1 MVAWEGDRIVTAR
14 QAGGTHARAVGFV
27 ADPARH
33 DDDDADCGC
42 RVALRACGRVGR
54 YVSRPAP
61 LRRPRRTT
69 AAAAAAAEKRKAR
82 GIFFFFSS
90 ARGAARTRG
99 GVKEGD
105 TRWLMA
111 RARGVVLRV
120 ARGLVGFWCGLT
132 SCRLQQRR
140 RRFQSRRG
148 VAWRGVR
155 ACVLSRLTANERHC
169 LSVID
174 GMTGGMMKKPREAR
188 RRAGDRMSSYHAR
201 CVCFCWDWESA
212 R

>member
-82 GIFFFFSS
+82 GVFFFFFSS

-148 VAWRGVR
+148 VACVR
-155 ACVLSRLTANERHC
+155 ASCRVSRPTSDIVFR
-169 LSVID
+169 
-174 GMTGGMMKKPREAR
+174 
-188 RRAGDRMSSYHAR
+188 
-201 CVCFCWDWESA
+201 
-212 R
+212 

>member
-82 GIFFFFSS
+82 GIFFFLFGSRRRAHEGWS
-90 ARGAARTRG
+90 EGRGHAVAHGAGAWRRASRGAWFG
-99 GVKEGD
+99 
-105 TRWLMA
+105 W
-111 RARGVVLRV
+111 VLVWADQLQAAAEEASVSV
-120 ARGLVGFWCGLT
+120 ATG
-132 SCRLQQRR
+132 
-140 RRFQSRRG
+140 RG
-148 VAWRGVR
+148 VAWR
-155 ACVLSRLTANERHC
+155 ACVRPVASHGQRATLSF
-169 LSVID
+169 
-174 GMTGGMMKKPREAR
+174 
-188 RRAGDRMSSYHAR
+188 GD
-201 CVCFCWDWESA
+201 
-212 R
+212 